1 MRPLSREEMLKIGAS
16 LEDYHKIFYVFFEMA
31 GVYFDEKIPTA
42 AIRFDTKGGGKP
54 MLLLNEEFWNKHNH
68 REKLFIICHE
78 CLHVLLDHGTRD
90 GMDVPGATHELVN
103 KAQDITI
110 NHMIVDLF
118 NYDRDDFREWKKYC
132 WIETCFTNHQVIRR
146 NENFYYYLEKLIED
160 PKSKED
166 GGPTTVDQ
174 HGDPGEKTEA
184 EKASCKAVAKEIA
197 KELDPKSLEDLIKAL
212 PDDDPGGLAGTM
224 RGEYEAI
231 LNEKTKKLKLN
242 IKLLIKKL
250 KRTRVRFVEKDKET
264 FVRESRRFD
273 DISKRG
279 IDLPGEHVVQGPV
292 KDRLLTALFMDVSG
306 SCMAHFPLFQ
316 QIHKAFDEEREIFDL
331 RSFVF
336 DTTIQEIKPG
346 MPLRIGGGTAFNI
359 IEEKVLELQKEYK
372 RYPDCVIVVTD
383 GEGTNV
389 KPKAPTKWI
398 WLLTPPAAKHCIP
411 LGSKWWLISQVEF

>member
-1 MRPLSREEMLKIGAS
+1 MAS
-16 LEDYHKIFYVFFEMA
+16 IEFTDS
-31 GVYFDEKIPTA
+31 IPTA

-160 PKSKED
+160 PKSKEE
-166 GGPTTVDQ
+166 GGAQTLDQ
-174 HGDPGEKTEA
+174 HGDPGSQTEVEKKARREIA
-184 EKASCKAVAKEIA
+184 EDIA
-197 KELDPKSLEDLIKAL
+197 KELDPKQIEDVIKAL
-212 PDDDPGGLAGTM
+212 PEDSAGQAGSF
-224 RGEYEAI
+224 RGALEAI
-231 LNEKTKKLKLN
+231 FEAKTKKLKLN
-242 IKLLIKKL
+242 FTLLIKKL
-250 KRTRVRFVEKDKET
+250 KRTRLRFVEKDQET
-264 FVRESRRFD
+264 FVRENRRFD
-273 DISKRG
+273 DISRKG
-279 IDLPGEHVVQGPV
+279 LNLPGEHVVQGPI

-306 SCMAHFPLFQ
+306 SCMTYFPLFQ
-316 QIHKAFDEEREIFDL
+316 QIHKAFAEERDTFDL

-336 DTTIQEIKPG
+336 DTTVQEITPG
-346 MPLRIGGGTAFNI
+346 MPLRIGGGTAFDI
-359 IEEKVLELQKEYK
+359 IEKKVLELQAEYK

-383 GEGTNV
+383 GEGYNV
-389 KPKAPTKWI
+389 KPKAPTRWI
-398 WLLTPPAAKHCIP
+398 WLLTPPASKQYIP
-411 LGSKWWLISQVEF
+411 LGSRWWLVSQVEFK